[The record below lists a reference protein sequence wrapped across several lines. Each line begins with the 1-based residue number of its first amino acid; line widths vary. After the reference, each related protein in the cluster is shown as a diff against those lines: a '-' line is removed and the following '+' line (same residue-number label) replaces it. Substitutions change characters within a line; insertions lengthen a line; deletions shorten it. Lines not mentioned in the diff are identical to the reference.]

1 LNKGADMMKKGVY
14 TALVTPFN
22 KDFSIDYGA
31 YEALIERQIAGGV
44 AGIVPVGTTAES
56 PTLQADE
63 KEILIKKAVEVS
75 KGRVTVIAGT
85 GSNNT
90 KETLEATKRAAEAGA
105 DMTMLVTPYYSKPSE
120 EGLYRHFTSV
130 AEAANLP
137 VLLYNV
143 PGRSALNLS
152 VDFLLRL
159 AEHPLIV
166 AVKEASGNIGHILD
180 LCARKKDSFKVFSG
194 DDAVTLPLMALG
206 GDGVVSVAS
215 NMFPKEMSELVDTV
229 VQGDLPKAIELH
241 NKMYPFFVNQFIESN
256 PVPVKTY
263 MAKHNLMEEVF
274 RLPLCEMAPANKK
287 TLLETF

>member
-166 AVKEASGNIGHILD
+166 AVKEASGNGYVQVNS
-180 LCARKKDSFKVFSG
+180 DSIELTVFSHG
-194 DDAVTLPLMALG
+194 
-206 GDGVVSVAS
+206 
-215 NMFPKEMSELVDTV
+215 
-229 VQGDLPKAIELH
+229 
-241 NKMYPFFVNQFIESN
+241 
-256 PVPVKTY
+256 
-263 MAKHNLMEEVF
+263 
-274 RLPLCEMAPANKK
+274 
-287 TLLETF
+287 ETTS

>member
-1 LNKGADMMKKGVY
+1 MMKKGVY

-166 AVKEASGNIGHILD
+166 AVKEASGNGYVQVNS
-180 LCARKKDSFKVFSG
+180 DSIELTVFSHG
-194 DDAVTLPLMALG
+194 
-206 GDGVVSVAS
+206 
-215 NMFPKEMSELVDTV
+215 
-229 VQGDLPKAIELH
+229 
-241 NKMYPFFVNQFIESN
+241 
-256 PVPVKTY
+256 
-263 MAKHNLMEEVF
+263 
-274 RLPLCEMAPANKK
+274 
-287 TLLETF
+287 ETTS

>member
-1 LNKGADMMKKGVY
+1 MMKKGVY

>member
-1 LNKGADMMKKGVY
+1 MKKGVY